1 MLFRRASELIGLDIG
16 SSSIKV
22 VQLKEIEG
30 NYTLTRFGMV
40 SLAPEMI
47 VGGNIMDSVRC
58 VEILQNLIKDQS
70 ITSKDAVISLSGH
83 SVIVKKVVLPQMTE
97 DELAESIRWEAEQYI
112 PFDINDVNMD
122 FQILN
127 RFTGT
132 EGNPQI
138 NVILVAVKKDK
149 LSD

>member
-22 VQLKEIEG
+22 VQLKDVEG

-47 VGGNIMDSVRC
+47 VDGTIMDSVRC
-58 VEILQNLIKDQS
+58 VEILHNLIKDQS

-83 SVIVKKVVLPQMTE
+83 SVILKKSVLPHMTE
-97 DELAESIRWEAEQYI
+97 DEI
-112 PFDINDVNMD
+112 
-122 FQILN
+122 
-127 RFTGT
+127 T
-132 EGNPQI
+132 
-138 NVILVAVKKDK
+138 
-149 LSD
+149 